1 MISGV
6 GKASLSSVIALAALA
21 AADLV
26 VCLSFAGTAVAQQS
40 AVQAQDRMMCN
51 DPKMGDKDTI
61 TGCSNLIKSGRDTK
75 HILAADFANR
85 GFAYFD
91 TDDYDHA
98 AADYDRAIQ
107 LDPKF
112 AQAYSGRCAVQIKK
126 GNLAQ
131 AIADCNQAIALD
143 PKLAIAYN
151 DRGLAKQAQGDTAGG
166 DADIARAGRLDPA
179 FAK

>member
-1 MISGV
+1 MRGICQSP
-6 GKASLSSVIALAALA
+6 LSSAIAASALVA
-21 AADLV
+21 
-26 VCLSFAGTAVAQQS
+26 CLSFAGTAVAQQS

-61 TGCSNLIKSGRDTK
+61 TGCSNLIKSGRDAK

-91 TDDYDHA
+91 MGDLDHA
-98 AADYDRAIQ
+98 VADYTRAIQ

-126 GNLAQ
+126 GDLAL
-131 AIADCNQAIALD
+131 AIDDCNQAIVLD

-151 DRGLAKQAQGDTAGG
+151 NRGLAKQAQGDTAGAA
-166 DADIARAGRLDPA
+166 ADTARAQQLDPA

>member
-1 MISGV
+1 M
-6 GKASLSSVIALAALA
+6 
-21 AADLV
+21 
-26 VCLSFAGTAVAQQS
+26 AVSYTHLDVYKRQ
-40 AVQAQDRMMCN
+40 
-51 DPKMGDKDTI
+51 
-61 TGCSNLIKSGRDTK
+61 
-75 HILAADFANR
+75 
-85 GFAYFD
+85 
-91 TDDYDHA
+91 

>member
-1 MISGV
+1 MPGLCKSP
-6 GKASLSSVIALAALA
+6 LSCAIAAAALA
-21 AADLV
+21 T
-26 VCLSFAGTAVAQQS
+26 CLSFAAPAIAQQS

-61 TGCSNLIKSGRDTK
+61 TGCSNLIKSGRDSK

-91 TDDYDHA
+91 MGDLDHA
-98 AADYDRAIQ
+98 IADYTRAIA

-112 AQAYSGRCAVQIKK
+112 AQAFSGRCAVQIKK
-126 GNLAQ
+126 GDLAQ
-131 AIADCNQAIALD
+131 AITDCDQAIALD

-151 DRGLAKQAQGDTAGG
+151 DRGLAKQAQGDAAGAA
-166 DADIARAGRLDPA
+166 ADMARAQQLDPA

>member
-75 HILAADFANR
+75 HILACLL
-85 GFAYFD
+85 Y
-91 TDDYDHA
+91 T
-98 AADYDRAIQ
+98 
-107 LDPKF
+107 
-112 AQAYSGRCAVQIKK
+112 SRCV
-126 GNLAQ
+126 
-131 AIADCNQAIALD
+131 
-143 PKLAIAYN
+143 
-151 DRGLAKQAQGDTAGG
+151 
-166 DADIARAGRLDPA
+166 
-179 FAK
+179 

>member
-1 MISGV
+1 MTSV
-6 GKASLSSVIALAALA
+6 LFKSPLSCFVTALVAVASVA
-21 AADLV
+21 

-61 TGCSNLIKSGRDTK
+61 TGCSNLIKSGRDAK

-91 TDDYDHA
+91 LGDLDHA
-98 AADYDRAIQ
+98 VADYTRAIQ

-112 AQAYSGRCAVQIKK
+112 AQAFSGRCAVQFKK
-126 GNLAQ
+126 GDLAP
-131 AIADCNQAIALD
+131 AIEDCNQAIALD

-151 DRGLAKQAQGDTAGG
+151 NRGLAKQAQGDSAGAA
-166 DADIARAGRLDPA
+166 ADTARAQQLDPA